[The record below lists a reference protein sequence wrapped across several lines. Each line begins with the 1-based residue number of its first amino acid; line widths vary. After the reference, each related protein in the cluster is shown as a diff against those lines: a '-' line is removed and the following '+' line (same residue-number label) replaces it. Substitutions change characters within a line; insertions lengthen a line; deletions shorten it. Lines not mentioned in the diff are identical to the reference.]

1 MGEYV
6 KKKNGDA
13 LKMMTK
19 MIVVSQGVG
28 KWISF
33 SSAGV

>member
-6 KKKNGDA
+6 KKKKGDA

-19 MIVVSQGVG
+19 MIAVSQGVG
-28 KWISF
+28 KWTSF
-33 SSAGV
+33 SSVGV